1 MIRVES
7 FTLKDA
13 CEALAKHRPEA
24 TERARNIFKGK
35 AEKHLS
41 KDYRGSRGLQ
51 MVGLGGNDCDS
62 SVVLWVDEGGVFDTT
77 WCVTVYTG
85 NDAECF
91 DSEEALGYN
100 SFIRHVPH
108 IKAREAEIRNKHIE
122 ERRKEKCDESA
133 H

>member
-1 MIRVES
+1 MRVES

-35 AEKHLS
+35 AERHLA
-41 KDYRGSRGLQ
+41 KDYKGSRGLQ
-51 MVGLGGNDCDS
+51 MLGLGDNDCDS
-62 SVVLWVDEGGVFDTT
+62 SCVLWVEGGAIVDAS
-77 WCVTVYTG
+77 WCVTVYDG

-100 SFIRHVPH
+100 SFVRHVPH
-108 IKAREAEIRNKHIE
+108 IEARKAEIRKKHIE
-122 ERRKEKCDESA
+122 KRRKEKCDESA